1 MPVWA
6 AAGRAVMRGATALRL
21 DDGHPLI
28 RMATSPLRSKFLR
41 PLPGLLLA
49 LLAACDGTDDSKAPG
64 ATLKID
70 VIGEFDPAGS
80 RTVIGGPRDVLV
92 NATQVGLVDFDAEGR
107 VIPGLATSWRVS
119 DDGLSYIFRLR
130 DARWEDDRAITAGD
144 VVAVLR
150 RIVAPDSHHPLKPVL
165 RRIENAPAVMAGK
178 KPPRALGVFDPLPN
192 IVEIRL
198 ASPQPQLLQILAHSS
213 MAILRRGPFPP
224 ASGAFRVEDSESR
237 PIRLR
242 RNDRYYDRS
251 AVALARVE
259 LMPMPEA
266 VEAVGRFRRGA
277 TDIVTGG
284 TIAGLNEART
294 VPVPQALRI
303 EPTYGVYGYL
313 ANSRKGAMKDVRVR
327 RALSMV
333 IDRLAIQQ
341 QVDLPAVRPV
351 YGLVPPN
358 LPSYGEPPAPPWTA
372 LPVEERYAQA
382 QALLAAAG
390 YGPDNMLAVE
400 ISVPAA
406 REHAAIAE
414 QVSRDWGAIGV
425 HTRLITRS
433 SAAHRKALAAGDY
446 QLALVERLSPV
457 DSGRFFLAPF
467 SCAAKAG
474 GYCNPEADR
483 LLDATTTM
491 ADLDARRQTLAAAE
505 ALIAADQPAIML
517 FVPVR
522 WSLVHPRAS
531 GWADNITGTHPL
543 SRLDV
548 LPEDMGDRE

>member
-1 MPVWA
+1 
-6 AAGRAVMRGATALRL
+6 MRIPTLLRPY
-21 DDGHPLI
+21 DGHLLI
-28 RMATSPLRSKFLR
+28 RMPTPRFRRTLWR
-41 PLPGLLLA
+41 PLSGLLLA
-49 LLAACDGTDDSKAPG
+49 LLAACDSADDAKAPG
-64 ATLKID
+64 ATLRID
-70 VIGEFDPAGS
+70 VIGEFDPAAS
-80 RTVIGGPRDVLV
+80 RTVIGGPRDVLM
-92 NATQVGLVDFDAEGR
+92 NATQVGLVDFDADGR

-130 DARWEDDRAITAGD
+130 DARWEDDRTVTAGD

-178 KPPRALGVFDPLPN
+178 KPPKSLGVFDPLPN

-224 ASGAFRVEDSESR
+224 ASGAFRVEDGER
-237 PIRLR
+237 WPIRLR
-242 RNDRYYDRS
+242 RNDAYYDRS

-277 TDIVTGG
+277 VDVVTGG
-284 TIAGLNEART
+284 TIAGLAEART

-303 EPTYGVYGYL
+303 EPSYGVYGYL
-313 ANSRKGAMKDVRVR
+313 ANSRTGAMKDVRVR
-327 RALSMV
+327 RALSIA
-333 IDRLAIQQ
+333 IDRTALLQ
-341 QVDLPAVRPV
+341 QVDVPSVHPV
-351 YGLVPPN
+351 YGVVPPN
-358 LPSYGEPPAPPWTA
+358 LPSYGEAPLPPWAA
-372 LPVEERYAQA
+372 LPAEARLAEAR
-382 QALLAAAG
+382 ALLAEAG
-390 YGPDNMLAVE
+390 YGPDNILAVE

-414 QVSRDWGAIGV
+414 RVSRAWGEIGV

-433 SAAHRKALAAGDY
+433 SAAHRKAMAAGQY

-457 DSGRFFLAPF
+457 DSGYFFLTPF
-467 SCAAKAG
+467 TCAAKAG

-491 ADLDARRQTLAAAE
+491 PDLDARRRTLQTAE

-522 WSLVHPRAS
+522 WSLVHPRVS
-531 GWADNITGTHPL
+531 GWTDNITGTHPL

-548 LPEDMGDRE
+548 LPQDVGDRE

>member
-1 MPVWA
+1 MWI
-6 AAGRAVMRGATALRL
+6 ATLR
-21 DDGHPLI
+21 DPYDGQLLI
-28 RMATSPLRSKFLR
+28 RMATPRSRRTLWR
-41 PLPGLLLA
+41 PLSGLLLA
-49 LLAACDGTDDSKAPG
+49 LLAACDGAGDAKAPG

-70 VIGEFDPAGS
+70 VIGEFDPAAS
-80 RTVIGGPRDVLV
+80 RTVIGGPRDVLM
-92 NATQVGLVDFDAEGR
+92 NATQVGLVDFDADGR

-130 DARWEDDRAITAGD
+130 DARWEDDRAVTAGD

-178 KPPRALGVFDPLPN
+178 KPPKALGVFDPLPN

-213 MAILRRGPFPP
+213 MAILRRGEFPP
-224 ASGAFRVEDSESR
+224 ANGAFRVEDGEHR

-242 RNDRYYDRS
+242 RNDAYYDQS
-251 AVALARVE
+251 AVALSRIE

-277 TDIVTGG
+277 ADVVTGG
-284 TIAGLNEART
+284 TIAGLSEART

-303 EPTYGVYGYL
+303 EPSYGVYGYL

-327 RALSMV
+327 RALSIA
-333 IDRLAIQQ
+333 IDRAALLQL
-341 QVDLPAVRPV
+341 VDVPMVRPV

-372 LPVEERYAQA
+372 LPAEARLAEAL
-382 QALLAAAG
+382 ALLAEAG
-390 YGPDNMLAVE
+390 YGPDNVLAVE

-414 QVSRDWGAIGV
+414 RVSRNWGEIGV

-433 SAAHRKALAAGDY
+433 SAAHRKAMAAGQY

-457 DSGRFFLAPF
+457 DSGYFFLAPF
-467 SCAAKAG
+467 TCAAKAG
-474 GYCNPEADR
+474 GYCNREADR
-483 LLDATTTM
+483 LVDATTTM
-491 ADLDARRQTLAAAE
+491 HDLGARLRTLQAAE

-522 WSLVHPRAS
+522 WSLVHPRVS
-531 GWADNITGTHPL
+531 GWTENITGTHPL

-548 LPEDMGDRE
+548 LPLDVGDRE